1 MPARGDC
8 EFDVMVI
15 GAGHAGCEAALA
27 AARLGACT
35 LLLTPSLDAIAA
47 MPCNCSI
54 GGPAKAHLVREIDAL
69 GGEMARNVD
78 RTFTHIRLLN
88 ASRGPAVQALRAQA
102 DKALYRAAMKET
114 LERQP
119 SLQLRQDMA
128 VDILADGGAVQ
139 GVVGLT
145 GLTYRARAVVV
156 ATGTFLNGVMHIGE
170 TRIAGGRSGEG
181 PATHLS
187 DALQRLGFDL
197 RRFKTGTVPRV
208 LLGSLNLGDLGV
220 QPSDAR
226 PLRFAYEQ
234 VPRPPLPLL
243 PCYTTATNSVTH
255 DLLRAHAHRSAL
267 WSGRIEGIGPRYC
280 PSIEAKLM
288 RFPERDSHLVFL
300 EQEGWSTQEVYVQGI
315 SNSMPAEVQWD
326 MLRTLPGLRECV
338 MTRPG
343 YAVEYDCIDARALDA
358 HLHYPAVS
366 GLFLAGQVNGTSG
379 YEEAAAQG
387 LIAGINAARYA
398 CGQEFVRLA
407 RTDGYLGVLVDDLT
421 TRGSE
426 EPYRM
431 LTSRAEFR
439 LLFGQDTAWHRL
451 LPLAVQIGLAPPA
464 CLSRLQAEAEAIAVS
479 EQQPNSIPGHGLLR
493 RTRLSYVAD
502 RHAELNRLY
511 APYVQREHTRVRR
524 LRHLQRLRIPR
535 DFRFDALPL
544 RREARERLTRT
555 RPDTLA
561 DLAETPGI
569 TPADVAT
576 VHAALGCLKRHEEE
590 ALQREE
596 DRGACFT

>member
-1 MPARGDC
+1 MPGRGDYD
-8 EFDVMVI
+8 FDVIVI
-15 GAGHAGCEAALA
+15 GAGHAGCEAGLA
-27 AARLGACT
+27 AARLGVRT
-35 LLLTPSLDAIAA
+35 LLLTPSLDAVAA

-119 SLQLRQDMA
+119 SLQLRQDMV

-139 GVVGLT
+139 GVRGLT
-145 GLTYRARAVVV
+145 GLTYRARALVV

-170 TRIAGGRSGEG
+170 TRIPGGRSGEG

-187 DALQRLGFDL
+187 QALQRLGFEL

-208 LLGSLNLGDLGV
+208 LRASLDFSELGV

-234 VPRPPLPLL
+234 VARPPLPLL
-243 PCYTTATNSVTH
+243 PCYMTATDRATH

-288 RFPERDSHLVFL
+288 RFPERESHLVFL
-300 EQEGWSTQEVYVQGI
+300 EQEGWGTEEVYVQGI

-326 MLRTLPGLRECV
+326 MLRTLPGLRGCV

-358 HLHYPAVS
+358 HLHYPPVT

-387 LIAGINAARYA
+387 LLAGVNAARLAQGRPYL
-398 CGQEFVRLA
+398 RLA
-407 RTDGYLGVLVDDLT
+407 RADGYLGVLVDDLT
-421 TRGSE
+421 TRGVD
-426 EPYRM
+426 EPYRI

-451 LPLAVQIGLAPPA
+451 HPIAVEIGLAPA
-464 CLSRLQAEAEAIAVS
+464 DRLERLAAEANALSASHPRPAPSPAE
-479 EQQPNSIPGHGLLR
+479 GLLR
-493 RTRLSYVAD
+493 RSRRSPVAD
-502 RHAELNRLY
+502 RHADLSLRY
-511 APYVQREHTRVRR
+511 APYVQREHTRARR
-524 LRHLQRLRIPR
+524 LRNLENVPIP
-535 DFRFDALPL
+535 DGFSFAGLPL
-544 RREARERLTRT
+544 RREARERLGAA
-555 RPDTLA
+555 RPETLA
-561 DLAETPGI
+561 DVAQTPGI

-576 VHAALGCLKRHEEE
+576 VHAALMRLRRQKTQAC
-590 ALQREE
+590 QREE
-596 DRGACFT
+596 DSGACFT

>member
-1 MPARGDC
+1 MPARGDHQY
-8 EFDVMVI
+8 DVIVI

-27 AARLGACT
+27 AARLGAST
-35 LLLTPSLDAIAA
+35 LLLTPSLDAVAA

-102 DKALYRAAMKET
+102 DKALYRAAMKQT
-114 LERQP
+114 LERQNL
-119 SLQLRQDMA
+119 LQLRQDTA
-128 VDILADGGAVQ
+128 VDILADGGSVQ

-145 GLTYRARAVVV
+145 GLTYRAGAVVV
-156 ATGTFLNGVMHIGE
+156 AAGTFLNGLMHIGE
-170 TRIAGGRSGEG
+170 TRIPGGRSGEG

-187 DALQRLGFDL
+187 EALERLGFDL

-208 LLGSLNLGDLGV
+208 LRGSLDLSELRV

-226 PLRFAYEQ
+226 PLRFAYEP

-243 PCYTTATNSVTH
+243 PCYVTATNPATH
-255 DLLRAHAHRSAL
+255 DLLRANAHRSAL

-280 PSIEAKLM
+280 PSIEAKLI
-288 RFPERDSHLVFL
+288 RFPEREAHLVFL
-300 EQEGWSTQEVYVQGI
+300 EQEGWSTEEIYVQGI
-315 SNSMPAEVQWD
+315 SNSMPADVQLD
-326 MLRTLPGLRECV
+326 MLRTLPGLRDCV

-343 YAVEYDCIDARALDA
+343 YAVEYDCVDARGLTA
-358 HLHYPAVS
+358 HLSHPTVE

-387 LIAGINAARYA
+387 LLAGINAARHVR
-398 CGQEFVRLA
+398 GQGLLRLA

-421 TRGSE
+421 TRGAD
-426 EPYRM
+426 EPYRI

-439 LLFGQDTAWHRL
+439 LLFGQDGVWHRL
-451 LPLAVQIGLAPPA
+451 LPLATAVGLAPPA
-464 CLSRLQAEAEAIAVS
+464 RLQRLQVEARALERARKRRSPLRDAS
-479 EQQPNSIPGHGLLR
+479 LLR
-493 RTRLSYVAD
+493 RKRLSGLAH
-502 RHAELNRLY
+502 RHAELEHRY
-511 APYVQREHTRVRR
+511 APYVSREHTRMRR
-524 LRHLQRLRIPR
+524 LRNLEGIAIPR
-535 DFRFDALPL
+535 DLRYDKLPL
-544 RREARERLTRT
+544 RQEARDRLLRA

-561 DLAETPGI
+561 DVAHMPGI

-576 VHAALGCLKRHEEE
+576 VHAALVRLHRE
-590 ALQREE
+590 AGQPVAHEE
-596 DRGACFT
+596 DRGGCFT